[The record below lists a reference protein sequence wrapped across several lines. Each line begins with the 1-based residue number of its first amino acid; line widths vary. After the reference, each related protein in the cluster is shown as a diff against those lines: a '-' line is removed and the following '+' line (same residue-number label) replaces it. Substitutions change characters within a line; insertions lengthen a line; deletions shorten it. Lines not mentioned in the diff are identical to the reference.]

1 MIQAKHRSRA
11 VSCTRGTAR
20 ECLCIRRMRGSGS
33 CRRGGR
39 GRTGCSP
46 ILCPRGEDDANAECC
61 KQKGERSSAPILD
74 SSFVFQHSSFNDW
87 ARVPTFVRARD
98 YRARRAD
105 RAFLRVHKDLPLT
118 RLDWV
123 VLIGTLLLIV
133 AYGVWKGR
141 KQQRLA
147 AYLLADRQLKWP
159 TIALSI
165 MATQASAITFLSTP
179 GQAYA
184 DGMRFVQFYLGLP
197 IAMVILAITAVPIYH
212 RLRVFTAYEYLETR
226 FGVGTRTLTAILF
239 LVQRGL
245 STGITLYA
253 PALIAGRMGRLN
265 AIDFSFDLTTPYNFW
280 SGLFGGLLV
289 ALSYFGTDQ
298 SQVQRYLTGASE
310 TESKLGLLMNGM
322 IKVPMQFFI
331 LFVGAIVFVFY
342 QFIAPP
348 LFFNNVE
355 RAKVSGSAEYAQL
368 EARHQRTFEAKRTE
382 VHRLVE
388 AMRARD
394 ANATAQAT
402 ARVPELQ
409 KEDGATRAAAVS
421 LIRKADKAADPSD
434 TNYIFLTFVVS
445 TLPAGLVGLLLAAIF
460 CAAMS
465 ATSSGLNS
473 LASTTVVDVVKRL
486 MWRNLTDHQY
496 VKVSKLLTVF
506 WGLFA
511 IGFAEFASRLGSL
524 IEAVNILGSLFYGT
538 VLGIFLLAFYTKRIG
553 GTAVCLGA
561 IVGEAAVAWCAIS
574 TKVAWLWWNVVGLV
588 VGVVAAG
595 TIQMLVPAP
604 EPKAISPSTR

>member
-1 MIQAKHRSRA
+1 MS
-11 VSCTRGTAR
+11 
-20 ECLCIRRMRGSGS
+20 
-33 CRRGGR
+33 
-39 GRTGCSP
+39 
-46 ILCPRGEDDANAECC
+46 
-61 KQKGERSSAPILD
+61 
-74 SSFVFQHSSFNDW
+74 
-87 ARVPTFVRARD
+87 
-98 YRARRAD
+98 
-105 RAFLRVHKDLPLT
+105 
-118 RLDWV
+118 RLDWI
-123 VLIGTLLLIV
+123 VLVGTLLLLV

-141 KQQRLA
+141 RQRRLA

-226 FGVGTRTLTAILF
+226 FGVGTRTLGAFLF
-239 LVQRGL
+239 LLQRGL

-253 PALIAGRMGRLN
+253 PALIVSVLLGWNLHVTNIVIGVLVIVYTALGGTKAVSWTHVHQLLIALGGMAIALILAVRMLPHDVGLLEAARVAGRMGRLN

-298 SQVQRYLTGASE
+298 SQVQRYLTGESE
-310 TESKLGLLMNGM
+310 AESKLGLLMNGM

-348 LFFNNVE
+348 LFFNSVE
-355 RAKVSGSAEYAQL
+355 RAKVGASAEYAQL
-368 EARHQRTFEAKRTE
+368 EAKHRQTFEAKRAE

-388 AMRARD
+388 AMRAHD
-394 ANATAQAT
+394 ASATAQAT
-402 ARVPELQ
+402 ARVRELQ
-409 KEDGATRAAAVS
+409 KEDGVTHAAAVS
-421 LIRKADKAADPSD
+421 LIRKTDKAADTND
-434 TNYIFLTFVVS
+434 TNYIFLTFVVQ

-473 LASTTVVDVVKRL
+473 LASTTVVDVVTRL
-486 MWRNLTDHQY
+486 LWRNATDHQY
-496 VKVSKLLTVF
+496 VIASKLMTVF

-538 VLGIFLLAFYTKRIG
+538 ILGIFLLAFYTKRIG

-561 IVGEAAVAWCAIS
+561 IIGEAAVAWCAIY
-574 TKVAWLWWNVVGLV
+574 TNVAWLWWNVVGLV
-588 VGVVAAG
+588 VGVIAAG
-595 TIQMLVPAP
+595 AIQGLLTLRHP
-604 EPKAISPSTR
+604 EPQRRRRISGFPT